1 MRWVA
6 RTSVHREP
14 RGTQAATGQ
23 HVGRAGESAALPQVS
38 FSVQSC
44 FQLRQQAQQLDG
56 ECMPETRTVALLVP
70 TANRPIVDIRGYLF
84 VFLKHR
90 DRRANVCLGTLAG
103 FGGRVSQTA
112 LRTHS

>member
-44 FQLRQQAQQLDG
+44 FQLCQQAQQLDG
-56 ECMPETRTVALLVP
+56 ECMPEPRTRGSP
-70 TANRPIVDIRGYLF
+70 GSY
-84 VFLKHR
+84 
-90 DRRANVCLGTLAG
+90 GQ
-103 FGGRVSQTA
+103 S
-112 LRTHS
+112 